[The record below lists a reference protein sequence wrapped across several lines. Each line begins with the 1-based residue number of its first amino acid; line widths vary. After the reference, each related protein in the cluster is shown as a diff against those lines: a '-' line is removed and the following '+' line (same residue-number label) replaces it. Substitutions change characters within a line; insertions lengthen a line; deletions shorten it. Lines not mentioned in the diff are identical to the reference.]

1 MANIEIYTQSTC
13 PFCVRAKGLLDKL
26 ELPYTEYEVSYDR
39 EKAEEMISRSQRYTV
54 PQIFIDDQS
63 IGVSDELFE
72 LVESGEFQQLL
83 NPNSLSHNPELEI
96 DSHV

>member
-13 PFCVRAKGLLDKL
+13 PFCIRAKGLLDEL
-26 ELPYTEYEVSYDR
+26 ALPYIEYEISFDAD
-39 EKAEEMISRSQRYTV
+39 KQAEMVSRSQRYTV
-54 PQIFIDDQS
+54 PQIFVDDQS
-63 IGVSDELFE
+63 IGGSDELFE